1 MSALFVRLDAEIG
14 KIHEELANVRRAA
27 AQALAIEREAPALYS
42 EWTHKT
48 SVAAGL
54 ASIYTKIESVME
66 DIAQTFDGEIP
77 QGDSYH
83 KKLIDQM
90 ALPMPAIR
98 PALLSAAAKELVS
111 RLRSFRHVAKANYSV
126 ELNLTLVL
134 DNLAAGVNA
143 VDAFVSD
150 YQQFR
155 AYMLAPADDAGA

>member
-1 MSALFVRLDAEIG
+1 
-14 KIHEELANVRRAA
+14 
-27 AQALAIEREAPALYS
+27 
-42 EWTHKT
+42 
-48 SVAAGL
+48 
-54 ASIYTKIESVME
+54 ME

-90 ALPMPAIR
+90 ALPMPTIR
-98 PALLSAAAKELVS
+98 PALLSATSKELVS
-111 RLRSFRHVAKANYSV
+111 RLRSFRHVVKANYSA

-134 DNLAAGVNA
+134 DNLAAGANA

-150 YQQFR
+150 YQRFR

>member
-27 AQALAIEREAPALYS
+27 ARALAIEREAPALYS

-54 ASIYTKIESVME
+54 AGIYTKIESVME

-90 ALPMPAIR
+90 ALPMPAIQ
-98 PALLSAAAKELVS
+98 PALLSAAAKESVS
-111 RLRSFRHVAKANYSV
+111 RLRSFRHVVKVNYSA
-126 ELNLTLVL
+126 ELKLTLVL
-134 DNLAAGVNA
+134 DNLAAGV
-143 VDAFVSD
+143 DAFVSD
-150 YQQFR
+150 YRQFR
-155 AYMLAPADDAGA
+155 AYMLASADDTGA